1 MLYLAFGSYLI
12 HISYMHVILDPDL
25 VHKTSASSG
34 ASIRASSSTKFQR
47 PSVENAVLSEAVA
60 RDKAVMTR
68 LMSGALAGTI
78 SAMAVILTTM
88 IDWTVL
94 EWRYFW
100 LAVCVTAFVGL
111 ITFISMACARF

>member
-1 MLYLAFGSYLI
+1 
-12 HISYMHVILDPDL
+12 MHVILDPSP
-25 VHKTSASSG
+25 VRKTNALSG
-34 ASIRASSSTKFQR
+34 ASIRASHRPKFQR
-47 PSVENAVLSEAVA
+47 PAVENVVLSEAVA

-68 LMSGALAGTI
+68 LIMAALSGLI
-78 SAMAVILTTM
+78 SAFAAIFTTV

-94 EWRYFW
+94 GWRYFW